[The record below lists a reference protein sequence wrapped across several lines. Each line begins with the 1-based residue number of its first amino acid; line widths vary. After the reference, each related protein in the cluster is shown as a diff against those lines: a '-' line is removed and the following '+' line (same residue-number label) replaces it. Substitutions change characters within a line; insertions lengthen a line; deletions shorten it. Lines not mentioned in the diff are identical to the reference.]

1 VTVAAALDEWRA
13 TFAKGGGRYE
23 TVMTDAPFG
32 APLRRAFAAR
42 QDTGR

>member
-1 VTVAAALDEWRA
+1 LAEWRT
-13 TFAKGGGRYE
+13 TFARSGARYE

-42 QDTGR
+42 QDSAH